1 LIILPSRNILIF
13 GLLYSLSSYFVYN
26 YILEN
31 LMQKI
36 FFIPVYFLGY
46 WGISFLLGI
55 IKKEDWAML
64 GNLINIKKMKKYIIS
79 EVKIK

>member
-1 LIILPSRNILIF
+1 
-13 GLLYSLSSYFVYN
+13 
-26 YILEN
+26 
-31 LMQKI
+31 MQKI